1 MKLCLF
7 LGLAALLA
15 TSACKKDDFDL
26 DGLVPATQSGKDT
39 GDFLLNGQPYRPG
52 RGSAYPG
59 PAVGAIWS
67 NIRGGRKITVV
78 MGRKFDRDDTGINIV
93 LPRITGPAVFTITDG
108 VSPVVITGNRSYI
121 IYGITQPSP
130 ARQFLTGPAAVGRV
144 EVTRYDTVARV
155 VSGTFEA
162 MLREFQGPDSVVIT
176 KGRFDCKF

>member
-1 MKLCLF
+1 MKF
-7 LGLAALLA
+7 LSAFAGALLLVN
-15 TSACKKDDFDL
+15 CKKDDFDA

-59 PAVGAIWS
+59 PAVGAYWS
-67 NIRGGRKITVV
+67 NIRGGRKMTVI
-78 MGRKFDRDDTGINIV
+78 MGRQFERDDTGLNIV
-93 LPRITGPAVFTITDG
+93 LPRITGPGTFTITEG
-108 VSPVVITGNRSYI
+108 VSPVIIAGNKPYVLYSA
-121 IYGITQPSP
+121 THPSP
-130 ARQFLTGPAAVGRV
+130 ARHFLTGPTAIGRV

-162 MLREFQGPDSVVIT
+162 KLREYQGQDSVVLT